1 MPNKVA
7 AHRRNQSSQLEQ
19 LKCSN
24 SFKSEMSMLDNVLGR
39 NSGLDNSQFMHLL
52 TPARSV
58 TSNNANTVDVAA
70 TAVQEEEEDQKK
82 TARFSQVLNQ
92 VLSAAEIAKKL
103 GQLEVKPYTAGG
115 LEECKA
121 DDVPI

>member
-1 MPNKVA
+1 
-7 AHRRNQSSQLEQ
+7 
-19 LKCSN
+19 
-24 SFKSEMSMLDNVLGR
+24 MLDNVLGR